1 MVTGVSWADQRDQ
14 SERPSSM
21 WEQELE
27 DLLRGLSGGF
37 LIGVPLIYTMETW
50 WIGKTATVVHT
61 LAFLA
66 IAYLVNLLF
75 IIFAGFRRQEIGS
88 SRPFADAAEAT
99 ALALLASAVTLA
111 LLDQLERDQP
121 LNVTLGMIAID
132 AMPVAFGVS
141 VANHLLDRDRGRET
155 PSGDGRG
162 ETDDTEAAHGMR
174 AVLLDVGAS
183 FAGALFLSFNIAPT
197 EEIPMLA
204 SEIPT
209 LGLPLLIGFSLLLSY
224 AIVFAAGFGG
234 QTRRLQTVGPFQRP
248 STETVISYVTAL
260 VACFAMLW
268 VFGQIS
274 FDMNWA
280 VIYAYV
286 VILGLPAS
294 IGAAA
299 GRLAV

>member
-1 MVTGVSWADQRDQ
+1 
-14 SERPSSM
+14 M
-21 WEQELE
+21 WEQEVE

-50 WIGKTATVVHT
+50 WIGETATVVHT

-75 IIFAGFRRQEIGS
+75 IIFAGFRRQETGS

-121 LNVTLGMIAID
+121 LNVALGMIAID

-141 VANHLLDRDRGRET
+141 IANHLLDRDRGRDT
-155 PSGDGRG
+155 PSEDGRG
-162 ETDDTEAAHGMR
+162 EDDDIDAAHGMR

-197 EEIPMLA
+197 E
-204 SEIPT
+204 EIPT

-234 QTRRLQTVGPFQRP
+234 QTRRLQSVGPFQRP

-268 VFGQIS
+268 VFGQIT

>member
-1 MVTGVSWADQRDQ
+1 MTGASRADQPDQ
-14 SERPSSM
+14 IERPGSI
-21 WEQELE
+21 WEEELE
-27 DLLRGLSGGF
+27 DLLRGLSGGL

-50 WIGKTATVVHT
+50 WIGKTATVFHT

-99 ALALLASAVTLA
+99 ALALLASAVTLV

-141 VANHLLDRDRGRET
+141 VANHILDRDRGHEA

-162 ETDDTEAAHGMR
+162 KNDDTQAAHGMR

-234 QTRRLQTVGPFQRP
+234 QTRRL
-248 STETVISYVTAL
+248 
-260 VACFAMLW
+260 
-268 VFGQIS
+268 
-274 FDMNWA
+274 
-280 VIYAYV
+280 
-286 VILGLPAS
+286 
-294 IGAAA
+294 
-299 GRLAV
+299 

>member
-1 MVTGVSWADQRDQ
+1 MTSGASGSRADWVRERD
-14 SERPSSM
+14 
-21 WEQELE
+21 
-27 DLLRGLSGGF
+27 DLLRALSGGL
-37 LIGVPLIYTMETW
+37 LIGIPLLYTMETW
-50 WIGKTATVVHT
+50 WIGKTATMPRALLFVV
-61 LAFLA
+61 

-75 IIFAGFRRQEIGS
+75 IVFAGFRQREAGS
-88 SRPFADAAEAT
+88 HRPLGDAAEAT
-99 ALALLASAVTLA
+99 ALALVASAVSLA

-121 LNVTLGMIAID
+121 LNVTLGLIAVD
-132 AMPVAFGVS
+132 AMPVAFGIS
-141 VANHLLDRDRGRET
+141 VANHLLGRDRSRAE
-155 PSGDGRG
+155 PSEDERG
-162 ETDDTEAAHGMR
+162 AEQASHGPR
-174 AVLLDVGAS
+174 ALLLDVGAS

-209 LGLPLLIGFSLLLSY
+209 LGLPLLIIFSLLLSY

-234 QTRRLQTVGPFQRP
+234 QTRRLQSVGPFQRP
-248 STETVISYVTAL
+248 STETAISYVTAL
-260 VACFAMLW
+260 VACMAMLW
-268 VFGQIS
+268 VFNQIT
-274 FDMNWA
+274 FDMHWT